1 MSAQRPDSLSLAV
14 AKPDLWTSSGDGEVK
29 LRMGESGFASEPP
42 LTVDQMFKTAV
53 ERFGSY
59 TALGWKEGEQTKTI
73 NYQEYYQACR
83 TAAKSFLKVRLNTQT
98 NSADTCLLYIGCQN
112 NVVIENP

>member
-1 MSAQRPDSLSLAV
+1 
-14 AKPDLWTSSGDGEVK
+14 
-29 LRMGESGFASEPP
+29 MGESGFASEPP
-42 LTVDQMFKTAV
+42 VTVDQMFKTAV

-59 TALGWKEGEQTKTI
+59 TALGWKEGEQMKTM

-98 NSADTCLLYIGCQN
+98 NCTYGNQTITDTTAV
-112 NVVIENP
+112 NVDVRTKLR